1 MRALT
6 PAATALAVAALV
18 VLAGCSALPAAES
31 QPGQQQQPTVGEPE
45 SAPSDLADP
54 DEDVLGWEGGYWYN
68 ESLPVTTEDGLNGT
82 EREMVVNRS
91 MARVERLRGVEF
103 QSPVDVDVVSRETYR
118 AEYAGAG
125 NTSETLRTFDDA
137 KFEALFLVGEDSD
150 AIDVQRS
157 NRGSNVLGFYSS
169 AADRI
174 VVVSPTETPQIRETT
189 LGHELVHA
197 LQFRQLGAGYD
208 TPTRDRANANSGLI
222 EGDARFVDQQYGDR
236 CGAAWDCV
244 TDEGGGGGGGDL
256 HLGVY
261 VMKYFPYSDG
271 PGFVE
276 HVYDGDGDAEDG
288 GWEAVGDL
296 YDAPPASS
304 EQVAQPETYGEAEP
318 SDPTLRDRSTA
329 DWQRVSVD
337 GRAPYGE
344 VGVGGLTAMLAYP
357 AYDDSRD
364 GVVLSPREFLNYEDG
379 EVNAEDPFEYTTT
392 PVEGW
397 DGERMWVYEHGA
409 DGDLGYAWRIAWD
422 SPGDAGEFAA
432 SYRDLLRYWGGE
444 RVRDADGSGEVWRIP
459 EGESAF
465 ADAFRV
471 TVDDDRVTIVNAP
484 TVDELDAVHEP
495 R

>member
-1 MRALT
+1 MRVLT
-6 PAATALAVAALV
+6 LVAVVALV
-18 VLAGCSALPAAES
+18 ALAGCSALPATDVR
-31 QPGQQQQPTVGEPE
+31 PTAGEPAT
-45 SAPSDLADP
+45 APGDLADP
-54 DEDVLGWEGGYWYN
+54 EEDVLGWEGGYWYN
-68 ESLPVTTEDGLNGT
+68 ESLPVTADDGLNET

-91 MARVERLRGVEF
+91 MARVERLRGLEF
-103 QSPVDVDVVSRETYR
+103 DEPVTVDVISRDAYR
-118 AEYAGAG
+118 EEYAGSG
-125 NTSETLRTFDDA
+125 NVSETLRTFDDA
-137 KFEALFLVGEDSD
+137 KFEALFLVGEDRD

-169 AADRI
+169 SEDRI
-174 VVVSPTETPQIRETT
+174 VVVSPTETPQVRETT

-236 CGAAWDCV
+236 CESEWDCA
-244 TDEGGGGGGGDL
+244 TAGGGGGGGDL

-261 VMKYFPYSDG
+261 LLKYFPYSDG

-276 HVYDGDGDAEDG
+276 SFHEDG

-296 YDAPPASS
+296 YGEPPESS
-304 EQVAQPETYGEAEP
+304 EQVAQPEKYGEDEP
-318 SDPTLRDRSTA
+318 TDPTLRDRSSSE
-329 DWQRVSVD
+329 WSRVSVD
-337 GRAPYGE
+337 GRAPYAE

-357 AYDDSRD
+357 AYDDSRQ
-364 GVVLSPREFLNYEDG
+364 GTVLSPQEFLNYRDG
-379 EVNAEDPFEYTTT
+379 EVDSRDPFDYATT

-397 DGERMWVYEHGA
+397 DGERMWVYEHD

-422 SPGDAGEFAA
+422 SPRDATQFAE

-444 RVRDADGSGEVWRIP
+444 RVDGEPGVWRIL

-471 TVDDDRVTIVNAP
+471 TVEDDRVTVVNAP
-484 TVDELDAVHEP
+484 TVGQLDDVHAQQD
-495 R
+495 

>member
-1 MRALT
+1 MRAST
-6 PAATALAVAALV
+6 SVATVAVVALV
-18 VLAGCSALPAAES
+18 ALAGCSGLPAAE
-31 QPGQQQQPTVGEPE
+31 GQRGPQPTVGEPDT
-45 SAPSDLADP
+45 APSDLADP
-54 DEDVLGWEGGYWYN
+54 DEDALGWEGGYWYN
-68 ESLPVTTEDGLNGT
+68 ESLPVTAGDGLNGT
-82 EREMVVNRS
+82 ERAMVVNRS

-118 AEYAGAG
+118 EEYAGAG
-125 NTSETLRTFDDA
+125 NTGETLRTFDDA

-169 AADRI
+169 AQDRI
-174 VVVSPTETPQIRETT
+174 VVVSPTKTPRIRETT

-197 LQFRQLGAGYD
+197 LQFRQFGAGYAS
-208 TPTRDRANANSGLI
+208 PTRDRANANSGLI

-244 TDEGGGGGGGDL
+244 TDEAGGGGGGDL

-261 VMKYFPYSDG
+261 VVKYFPYSDG

-276 HVYDGDGDAEDG
+276 HVYDGNGSGAA
-288 GWEAVGDL
+288 GWDAVGDL
-296 YDAPPASS
+296 YESPPVSS
-304 EQVAQPETYGEAEP
+304 EQVAQPERYGEGEP
-318 SDPTLRDRSTA
+318 SDPTLPDRSTA

-337 GRAPYGE
+337 GRAPYAE

-364 GVVLSPREFLNYEDG
+364 GAVLSPREFLNYEAG
-379 EVNAEDPFEYTTT
+379 AVNAEDPFEYTTT

-397 DGERMWVYEHGA
+397 DGERMWVYEHDG
-409 DGDLGYAWRIAWD
+409 DGDLAYTWRIAWD
-422 SPGDAGEFAA
+422 TPDDAEEFAA
-432 SYRDLLRYWGGE
+432 TYRDLLRYWGGD
-444 RVRDADGSGEVWRIP
+444 RVRDAAGGDGAVWRIP

-471 TVDDDRVTIVNAP
+471 TVDDDGVTVVNAP
-484 TVDELDAVHEP
+484 TVDELDAVHE
-495 R
+495 RR